1 MVGFY
6 EIGFGRAATFNRVGI
21 DGTLPEDPMSVKIW
35 TGFENVLLD
44 MDEFLADDGA
54 FPLGFGDSFER
65 GEEVQLRVDN
75 AEMLGAEGGK
85 ISRTNVVSSC
95 RISPVS
101 T

>member
-44 MDEFLADDGA
+44 MDEFLAK
-54 FPLGFGDSFER
+54 FPPDAVFSINRWIR
-65 GEEVQLRVDN
+65 GE
-75 AEMLGAEGGK
+75 G
-85 ISRTNVVSSC
+85 VV
-95 RISPVS
+95 PKKK
-101 T
+101 